1 MKNSLTIDYEI
12 KDDGK
17 LYLDFKTPGGKIK
30 PHELL
35 TVLTSSL
42 SMNVRI
48 LTKEMTPEEEGKIV
62 RDIMTFLSNDFFDN
76 DSFNDLQIFN

>member
-1 MKNSLTIDYEI
+1 
-12 KDDGK
+12 
-17 LYLDFKTPGGKIK
+17 
-30 PHELL
+30 
-35 TVLTSSL
+35 
-42 SMNVRI
+42 MNVRI